1 MELSG
6 ASPNIFSTVH
16 YNREG
21 GTERPLASIEDVLEQ
36 TLRANGNSLWLQAW
50 RPAVQRCLATAIL
63 SKIDLDAGSVT
74 AGLSHFDDP
83 AVRAQVVI
91 AEANLQDLCIV
102 ELLKLHASLNAAL
115 VQGGFDQRSGRRM
128 ERHLRTILP
137 GLIQQA
143 VNSAEITANPFPVAW
158 NAAADLLAQN
168 AYYQSAQEPPLFSET
183 RLHNTLLLSG
193 FFLGCQYSSAAD
205 VEIAINQLGR
215 SMLSVRGSAVR
226 IVENVS
232 ASGVEDQIPRLSTR
246 HGAINL
252 HLAGLSDLLQATVD
266 ESEEIAAGN
275 GVLHRVTVGSAPAPP
290 WLMQARDTA
299 YRQYEYT
306 LLGYMALASIE
317 QLIRA
322 WASARG
328 VDTHQGGRPRNLAQL
343 IPQLGCTTALQDRLK
358 EVCNPSAANIRGR
371 VMHGGLLEVETQRS
385 EALLKLTK
393 PAAHGYR
400 NPFSP
405 ENICQLCLECL
416 QLLDQEA
423 SAVGITEKN
432 LEWSIAFWLT
442 TAELETG
449 CYLYSEFL
457 DYDEQAAW
465 WNHISMYLRAV
476 APNVKQ
482 FFSVGFMGWMGSGKD
497 RLVRFMAAVLIFE
510 TLYRATAQLH
520 GIRVLQISGD
530 RHIQYR
536 MLDDLQLCAP
546 EIMDVLTR
554 CIPTGGRPLARR
566 VLELAVKARNA
577 FAHGA
582 LTRMTKE
589 DFDRVGNLVVKSV
602 QALIGA
608 GIHHMTGVAAYYH
621 WQKTG
626 SRLHDR
632 NLENWLAGED
642 EIYSLLGQLIG

>member
-1 MELSG
+1 
-6 ASPNIFSTVH
+6 
-16 YNREG
+16 
-21 GTERPLASIEDVLEQ
+21 
-36 TLRANGNSLWLQAW
+36 
-50 RPAVQRCLATAIL
+50 
-63 SKIDLDAGSVT
+63 
-74 AGLSHFDDP
+74 
-83 AVRAQVVI
+83 
-91 AEANLQDLCIV
+91 
-102 ELLKLHASLNAAL
+102 
-115 VQGGFDQRSGRRM
+115 M
-128 ERHLRTILP
+128 ERHLRTVLP
-137 GLIQQA
+137 SLIQQT
-143 VNSAEITANPFPVAW
+143 VSSTEVIANPFPEAW
-158 NAAADLLAQN
+158 HTAADLLAQN
-168 AYYQSAQEPPLFSET
+168 AYHQSAQEPPLFSET

-215 SMLSVRGSAVR
+215 SMLSVRGSTVR

-232 ASGVEDQIPRLSTR
+232 ASGVEDQMPRLSTR
-246 HGAINL
+246 SGAINL
-252 HLAGLSDLLQATVD
+252 HFAGLSDLLQATVD

-290 WLMQARDTA
+290 WLIQARDTA

-317 QLIRA
+317 QLIRG

-328 VDTHQGGRPRNLAQL
+328 VDTHRGGRPRNLTEL
-343 IPQLGCTTALQDRLK
+343 IPQLGCTTELRDRLK
-358 EVCNPSAANIRGR
+358 EVCDTNAANIRSR
-371 VMHGGLLEVETQRS
+371 VMHGGLLEVETHRS
-385 EALLKLTK
+385 EALLKLIR
-393 PAAHGYR
+393 PAAHSYPS
-400 NPFSP
+400 PFYP

-416 QLLDQEA
+416 QLLDQEI
-423 SAVGITEKN
+423 SAVEITEKD
-432 LEWSIAFWLT
+432 LEWSSAFWLT
-442 TAELETG
+442 AEELETG
-449 CYLYSEFL
+449 CYLHSEFL
-457 DYDEQAAW
+457 DYDEQAPW

-482 FFSVGFMGWMGSGKD
+482 FFGVGFVGWMGSGKD
-497 RLVRFMAAVLIFE
+497 RLVRFMAVILIFE

-536 MLDDLQLCAP
+536 MMDDLQLCAP

-554 CIPTGGRPLARR
+554 CIPTGSRPLARG

-582 LTRMTKE
+582 ITRMTKE
-589 DFDRVGNLVVKSV
+589 DFDCVGNLVVKSI
-602 QALIGA
+602 QALVSA
-608 GIHHMTGVAAYYH
+608 GTYQMTGVAAYYH

-642 EIYSLLGQLIG
+642 EIYSLLRQWIG